1 MAALEVTVKDWMAF
15 LADETLDIEIEGLLL
30 EDPLGQEYDY
40 LDEDF
45 TIYLESQSVLKIH
58 DGVVYEGSESID
70 LKKYVKSWVDK
81 AREVQAEKEKKPT
94 LYILFDDENALK
106 QVENVLSSM
115 KVNFKLN
122 IEIERG

>member
-45 TIYLESQSVLKIH
+45 TIYLESQSILKIH

>member
-15 LADETLDIEIEGLLL
+15 LADEALDIEIEGLLL

-45 TIYLESQSVLKIH
+45 TIYLESQSILKIH

-70 LKKYVKSWVDK
+70 LKKYAKSWVDK

>member
-45 TIYLESQSVLKIH
+45 TIYLESQSILKIH
-58 DGVVYEGSESID
+58 DGVVYEGSENID